1 MEASDLALR
10 MYRVNTDTEDEI
22 QSEAVKM
29 QPRSFPYE
37 QASPESSSCFSP
49 ESLLHLHIAPG
60 FST

>member
-10 MYRVNTDTEDEI
+10 IEYIHTEDEI